1 MLRMKWTK
9 EGTVTWKLGLYDQGS
24 WGREGRVGGLGSDR
38 ERFWFRFYFPNISSH
53 AGTLP
58 KPWILNHA

>member
-1 MLRMKWTK
+1 M
-9 EGTVTWKLGLYDQGS
+9 TWKLGLYNQGS